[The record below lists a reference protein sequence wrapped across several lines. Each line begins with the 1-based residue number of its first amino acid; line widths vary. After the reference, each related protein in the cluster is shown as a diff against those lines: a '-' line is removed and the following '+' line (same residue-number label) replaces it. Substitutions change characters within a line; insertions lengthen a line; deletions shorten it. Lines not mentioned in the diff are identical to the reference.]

1 MQSSTRRPAERW
13 KSQPGL
19 RKKVLSSG
27 CETQVLADEDK
38 LFQVLLN
45 VIGNAIKYTPA
56 GGKVEVSTG
65 VAEEGVIFRVRD
77 TGIGIPSEDLPHI
90 FERFYRVD
98 KSRSA
103 AGGGTGIGLAVA
115 RGFVDQMGGRVWA
128 ESSPG

>member
-1 MQSSTRRPAERW
+1 MWGRSSEGMPIPVSRTRKITPSPAT
-13 KSQPGL
+13 P
-19 RKKVLSSG
+19 V
-27 CETQVLADEDK
+27 ETST
-38 LFQVLLN
+38 FP
-45 VIGNAIKYTPA
+45 PA

-128 ESSPG
+128 ESSPGKGTTVSMVLPTV